1 MFVDYSYYAN
11 TFAGT
16 IVPAKAFP
24 AIEREAERYL
34 KYITKGAYVDS
45 DDPATVIAVKIAL
58 CASVEAV
65 YSFNQEYK
73 DIPSGISSESTDG
86 HSVTFVKPDASW
98 MTRQREQIMYHIFV
112 QELFDT
118 GLLYQGVI

>member
-11 TFAGT
+11 TFAET
-16 IVPAKAFP
+16 LVPAEVFP

-34 KYITKGAYVDS
+34 KYITRGSYAAS
-45 DDPATVIAVKIAL
+45 DNPDTTATVKNSL
-58 CASVEAV
+58 CAAIEAV

-73 DIPSGISSESTDG
+73 DIPAGIASESTDG
-86 HSVTFVKPDASW
+86 HSVTFVKVDAAQ
-98 MTRQREQIMYHIFV
+98 MAQRRQQIMYDIFV

-118 GLLYQGVI
+118 GLLYQGVS